1 MKAEGWEMVQRK
13 RSPNEIRDEYERLTK
28 EKEERR
34 LQQLTNPKGNIT
46 LHINA
51 TDMFNAYDTE
61 FDDEQSLFSKIEISG
76 MTMFQS
82 IEVPMTQTNSAT
94 LSGNLNVHNGAGNGR
109 FTITGRRVI
118 NNGWVEVD
126 VGAGN
131 GISTSGKISKNLG
144 KRIFST
150 FNLNL
155 NFRNNGI
162 VPGLVG
168 TLAIQLD
175 KHTVGYL
182 TYSAAG
188 LQTSMS
194 TVLERNTEKNYINCM
209 VLLGIPHSYFS
220 FNYVRRLIEME
231 MKLKLALKAGTFGF
245 LAEYGA
251 EKKVSK
257 YSSVHASVMFGVPTG
272 VSLKIR
278 YIRSSQSYNFNIQL
292 SEEIIPAA
300 MFYAT
305 VTPII
310 GWFVLKKC
318 ILEPMSQEKEKKI
331 IDKKK
336 KLNEER

>member
-1 MKAEGWEMVQRK
+1 M
-13 RSPNEIRDEYERLTK
+13 
-28 EKEERR
+28 
-34 LQQLTNPKGNIT
+34 
-46 LHINA
+46 
-51 TDMFNAYDTE
+51 
-61 FDDEQSLFSKIEISG
+61 FSKIEISG
-76 MTMFQS
+76 MTMYQS
-82 IEVPMTQTNSAT
+82 IELPMTAQNSAT

-109 FTITGRRVI
+109 FTVTGRRII

-126 VGAGN
+126 LGAGN
-131 GISTSGKISKNLG
+131 GVSSSGKISKNLG

-150 FNLNL
+150 FQMNL
-155 NFRNNGI
+155 NFRQNGI

-182 TYSAAG
+182 TYTAAG

-194 TVLERNTEKNYINCM
+194 TVLERNTEKNYVNTM
-209 VLLGIPHSYFS
+209 VLLGIPHSYIS
-220 FNYVRRLIEME
+220 FNYIRRMIELE

-245 LAEYGA
+245 MAEYGA
-251 EKKVSK
+251 ERKISK
-257 YSSVHASVMFGVPTG
+257 HSSLHASVMFGVPTG

-305 VTPII
+305 MTPII
-310 GWFVLKKC
+310 AWFILKKC
-318 ILEPMSQEKEKKI
+318 ILEPMSQEKEKKV

-336 KLNEER
+336 KLNEERWV